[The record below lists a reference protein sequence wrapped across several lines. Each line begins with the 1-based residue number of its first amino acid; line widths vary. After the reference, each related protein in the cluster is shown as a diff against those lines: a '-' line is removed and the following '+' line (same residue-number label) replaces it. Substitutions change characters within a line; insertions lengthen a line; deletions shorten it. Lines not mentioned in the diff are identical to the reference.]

1 VEAGFDIAGR
11 LELALG
17 DLPER
22 DAATLTRAFDPYLPR
37 EVPAAPDVI
46 VERLA
51 PSLPALIDI
60 QRDAGDGRLTG
71 TDGERFYVLG
81 RGRRYT
87 VPPLGGPPPARFAYE
102 PGFPSAGGVARMI
115 RPAMQVALHRRGA
128 VAVHGA
134 AVAVEGRA
142 VIVAGWSESGK
153 TETAL
158 ALTEAGA
165 SFLSDKWTVV
175 AEDLTTA
182 AFPIGVGV
190 RGWTLEYLPRLRAA
204 LEPHARGRLLAAGWA
219 RAALRPLR
227 SRGPVERAVVLAD
240 RVSLPPT
247 AVRRAYAEPAAAPWQ
262 APLALLALLT
272 TVPDGTPVEVRP
284 ADPRWAAARLAR
296 SADFERRGLF
306 ELHDRAAW
314 ALADRDPRARERIRA
329 HEQAFLEA
337 VLARAEVIEVRSP
350 FPADPRPVADAIA
363 RHL

>member
-11 LELALG
+11 LQLAFRG
-17 DLPER
+17 LPER
-22 DAATLTRAFDPYLPR
+22 DAATLSRALDPYPR
-37 EVPAAPDVI
+37 RDVPVAPDVI
-46 VERLA
+46 VERLP
-51 PSLPALIDI
+51 PSPPPLVDL

-81 RGRRYT
+81 RGRRCT
-87 VPPLGGPPPARFAYE
+87 VPPLGGTPPARFAYD
-102 PGFPSAGGVARMI
+102 PGFPSATLARMI
-115 RPAMQVALHRRGA
+115 RPAMHVALHRRGA

-134 AVAVEGRA
+134 AVAVDGRA

-158 ALTEAGA
+158 ALAEAGA

-190 RGWTLEYLPRLRAA
+190 RGWTLEYLPRLRAG
-204 LEPHARGRLLAAGWA
+204 LDVRARGRLLAAGWA
-219 RAALRPLR
+219 RAALRPLQG
-227 SRGPVERAVVLAD
+227 RGPVDRAVVLAD

-247 AVRRAYAEPAAAPWQ
+247 AVRRAYAEPAAARWQ

-272 TVPDGTPVEVRP
+272 TVPDGTLVEVRP
-284 ADPRWAAARLAR
+284 ADPGWAAARLAR

-314 ALADRDPRARERIRA
+314 ALADRDPRARERIRV

-337 VLARAEVIEVRSP
+337 LLARAQVIEVRSP
-350 FPADPRPVADAIA
+350 FPTDPRPVADAIA